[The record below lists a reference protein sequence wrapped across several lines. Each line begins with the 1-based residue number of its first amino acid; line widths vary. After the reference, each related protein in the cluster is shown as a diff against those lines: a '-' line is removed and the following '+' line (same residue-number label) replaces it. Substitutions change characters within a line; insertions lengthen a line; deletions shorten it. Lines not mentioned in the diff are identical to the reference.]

1 MFVKTQYK
9 YLRSIE
15 MYLSIEI
22 FDVLNFFNE
31 AEAITWENFVLAK
44 VEPGITKGCNL
55 QDVIYEEFITLPGF
69 RLNGT
74 EFDAGQPG

>member
-15 MYLSIEI
+15 MYRSIEI

-31 AEAITWENFVLAK
+31 AEAITWGNFVLAK
-44 VEPGITKGCNL
+44 REPGITKGCNL
-55 QDVIYEEFITLPGF
+55 QDVIYEEFNNTARIPAK
-69 RLNGT
+69 R
-74 EFDAGQPG
+74 DRI